1 MHIHEIVSSSVK
13 KQFADKNF
21 WNEVFKEARTVKP
34 VRINKGI
41 IEWNESTKE
50 RFLSEAG
57 EASAAI
63 QRIGFRGDWYGVI
76 FTQENGQKTV
86 GAFPSREAA
95 NRARTEF
102 ESNGRIFRGNPS
114 SAPDNVK
121 SWVSTQQQKIRLA
134 RIRDRRA
141 ANVKRFMDGPKAS
154 RALRILR
161 PILVVLGAW
170 NLVEEYFQDLY
181 MLVGEA
187 MEAMASGDLAA
198 AAEKQQVVIN
208 FLHHESGRVFYRVL
222 VLFIGALLIARTARA
237 IVSKLMWAM
246 RIGSLATGPGA
257 IVAWTLTF
265 IIEGGMWAMLSTQW
279 GQEKIRTAFLWIM
292 GSVWPS
298 AAGLFVEE
306 AANDQ
311 GDNSELADRLRTE
324 TEKTVGDVIEG
335 FGNIDTDELQ
345 NMKDE
350 VEAHAAA
357 QGDPADT
364 DRSNPSRT
372 PADRVTPNRTV
383 TPVAPGPVQQN
394 LDALEW

>member
-1 MHIHEIVSSSVK
+1 MNIHEIVSSSAK
-13 KQFADKNF
+13 RQFADKQF
-21 WNEVFKEARTVKP
+21 WNEVFKEARTTKP

-41 IEWNESTKE
+41 IEWDESTTK

-63 QRIGFRGDWYGVI
+63 QRIGFRGDWFGVI
-76 FTQENGQKTV
+76 YTEANGQKTV

-95 NRARTEF
+95 NRARREF
-102 ESNGRIFRGNPS
+102 ESSGRMFRGNPS

-121 SWVSTQQQKIRLA
+121 TWVTTQQQKIRLA
-134 RIRDRRA
+134 GIKAQRA
-141 ANVKRFMDGPKAS
+141 ARVKQFLEGPKAS

-170 NLVEEYFQDLY
+170 NIVGEYFEDIYL
-181 MLVGEA
+181 LVGEII
-187 MEAMASGDLAA
+187 EATSSGDLQEAQS
-198 AAEKQQVVIN
+198 KQTVLAN
-208 FLHHESGRVFYRVL
+208 YLEHETGRVFFRVM
-222 VLFIGALLIARTARA
+222 VLFVGALLVARTARA

-292 GSVWPS
+292 ENVWPS

-311 GDNSELADRLRTE
+311 EAEPTMADRLRTD

-335 FGNIDTDELQ
+335 FGNIDQSELQ
-345 NMKDE
+345 DMKDD
-350 VEAHAAA
+350 VESWAAQ

-364 DRSNPSRT
+364 DRSNPSTT
-372 PADRVTPNRTV
+372 PADRVTPGRTV
-383 TPVAPGPVQQN
+383 APVVPGNVQQN
-394 LDALEW
+394 LNSLEW